1 MDRLPVDKTT
11 HFDVNNVDEAIMVI
25 NTLIKRD
32 LNDDRIT
39 DNMMGLEEFIDG
51 DWSEYQ
57 NEEGMDINEL
67 IEEEL

>member
-11 HFDVNNVDEAIMVI
+11 HFDVNDTSEAIMVI
-25 NTLIKRD
+25 NVLIKRD

-51 DWSEYQ
+51 EWLEYQ